1 MDKSIFPQVKRGIQD
16 FLYEEEGNIPRNKML
31 TLGTMVLLMSIL
43 FASDAFAAHRSH
55 SSHRSHLSL
64 IHI

>member
-43 FASDAFAAHRSH
+43 FASERPSQI
-55 SSHRSHLSL
+55 LCKPPKQGVK
-64 IHI
+64 

>member
-31 TLGTMVLLMSIL
+31 TLGTMETIPRIV
-43 FASDAFAAHRSH
+43 
-55 SSHRSHLSL
+55 
-64 IHI
+64 